1 MNSSSPTVSHCELVS
16 LLMPPPS
23 LPSPAGARLAGRAP
37 ALGLA
42 ARRRAPLRLPSLL
55 LRRHGARNAAGDA
68 GRSGG
73 RCGGDAACEMRR
85 RCGERDSLQAR
96 PPCRCLPRRCS
107 ASGRSSSS
115 TATSPTPS
123 RRARGWGGGRGGEGA
138 VAHFTASLKRGGPS
152 TLLPFG
158 QALQHY
164 ESRVPLHTLLE
175 RAHALYAADHP
186 QLYAPPA
193 APPPRPPPP
202 PDRMSSNG
210 AAYL

>member
-1 MNSSSPTVSHCELVS
+1 M
-16 LLMPPPS
+16 
-23 LPSPAGARLAGRAP
+23 
-37 ALGLA
+37 
-42 ARRRAPLRLPSLL
+42 
-55 LRRHGARNAAGDA
+55 
-68 GRSGG
+68 
-73 RCGGDAACEMRR
+73 
-85 RCGERDSLQAR
+85 
-96 PPCRCLPRRCS
+96 
-107 ASGRSSSS
+107 
-115 TATSPTPS
+115 
-123 RRARGWGGGRGGEGA
+123 
-138 VAHFTASLKRGGPS
+138 AHFTASLKRGGPS